1 MLDPAGGSSS
11 VSATQAQQL
20 APTQSPSRD
29 PQVEQAVQETAR
41 FAQEYHGD
49 PAYVIQ
55 QTMADPG
62 LSQAQKD
69 EYIARVV
76 DLASGSDPGFRT
88 QMGGLDDRARGELVT
103 AMEQIG
109 VAYTDPATPQLRDQV
124 TAAMGRNIDSGRLNA
139 DQIYSLVDPSRN
151 PASDGVRQL
160 LTTATDGAVLQQVAY
175 DLRTDAGRNG
185 YDINTQEGM
194 RGVQA
199 LTAAA
204 DIAGMAAQHGYVAAA
219 NGVIAH
225 IADQPNPGEL
235 IQLMDRLPMNAY
247 GNPPSGRG
255 GFDAVASALA
265 GTNNNYA
272 QAKFDKVFSA
282 MVDLSGES
290 SAFDRSAGLNDLGA
304 YFNRHVGRLNQETTW
319 AGGWNDRGEDAK
331 PPTAYHS
338 LTERFMRNVM
348 LNGEFDGR
356 AATQQAVADEMARL
370 GNIVG
375 AGPGA
380 GAPNGAQR
388 ADAARQFGT
397 LVGSMQGAAADYVKH
412 TRDSADQQIESIRTI
427 TDLLTDQVL
436 GKTGPLGE
444 ALGGQLVDSFWD
456 YLGGRAEAGAEDD
469 VNAALGQL
477 NDVGEAIDQAMTQS
491 LRTNYP
497 PETANQTGVDSP
509 LIVSAYEQAVTTHRA
524 NPE

>member
-1 MLDPAGGSSS
+1 MLDATGGSGA
-11 VSATQAQQL
+11 VSATQTQRLSPAQGG
-20 APTQSPSRD
+20 ARD
-29 PQVEQAVQETAR
+29 PKVEQAVQQTAR

-55 QTMADPG
+55 QTMADPN

-76 DLASGSDPGFRT
+76 DLASGSDSGFRT
-88 QMGGLDDRARGELVT
+88 QAGGLDDRARGELVT
-103 AMEQIG
+103 ALEQIG
-109 VAYTDPATPQLRDQV
+109 VAYTDPATPELREQV
-124 TAAMGRNIDSGRLNA
+124 TAAMGRNIDSGRLDA

-185 YDINTQEGM
+185 YDINTQNGM

-204 DIAGMAAQHGYVAAA
+204 DIAGMAAKHGYSAAA
-219 NGVIAH
+219 NGIIAH

-265 GTNNNYA
+265 GTNNLYA

-290 SAFDRSAGLNDLGA
+290 NVLDRSSGLNDLGA
-304 YFNRHVGRLNQETTW
+304 YFDRNVSRLNQETTY
-319 AGGWNDRGEDAK
+319 AGSWNDRGGDAK
-331 PPTAYHS
+331 PPTPYHS

-348 LNGEFDGR
+348 LNREFDGK
-356 AATQQAVADEMARL
+356 AATQQAIGDEMARL

-375 AGPGA
+375 AQPGA
-380 GAPNGAQR
+380 GAPNEAQR
-388 ADAARQFGT
+388 TEAAMQFGT
-397 LVGSMQGAAADYVKH
+397 LLGSMQGAAASYVKS
-412 TRDSADQQIESIRTI
+412 TRDSADQQVESIRTI

-444 ALGGQLVDSFWD
+444 AFGGQLVDAFWD
-456 YLGGRAEAGAEDD
+456 HLGSRAEAGAEQD
-469 VNAALGQL
+469 VSDAMGQL
-477 NDVGEAIDQAMTQS
+477 TDIGEAIDQAMTRS
-491 LRTNYP
+491 LRDNYP
-497 PETANQTGVDSP
+497 PSTADRTGVNGPGIIAD
-509 LIVSAYEQAVTTHRA
+509 YEGAVTTHRA